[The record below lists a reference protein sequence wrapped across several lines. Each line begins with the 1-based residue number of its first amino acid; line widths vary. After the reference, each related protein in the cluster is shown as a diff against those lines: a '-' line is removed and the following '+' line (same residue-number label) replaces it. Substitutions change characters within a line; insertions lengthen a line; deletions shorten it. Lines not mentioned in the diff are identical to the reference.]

1 MVNKYK
7 MLLEK
12 WLEPELYLSFI
23 LLYINL
29 YYTFVLFFYRYLEFL
44 SKGSAL
50 EVVQV
55 SFM

>member
-55 SFM
+55 SFV

>member
-23 LLYINL
+23 LLYINF

-55 SFM
+55 SFV